1 MTRPSA
7 CLCVT
12 PAVLSFVADA
22 DLFDS
27 GREWTPDPSFE
38 AGERQSARLARIL
51 IVDDEP
57 SVRRMLRRLLSE
69 GGYQIVEAGDG
80 AEALE
85 IAIRDESG
93 FDLVITD
100 IKMPV
105 MDGRELGRLL
115 HATMPELPVLYTS
128 AYTSDTGSK
137 ATQGGKSLPFLRKP
151 FEPDGLLRSVAS
163 MLRQRDS

>member
-1 MTRPSA
+1 MLS
-7 CLCVT
+7 LVT
-12 PAVLSFVADA
+12 SAVLSFDADA

-27 GREWTPDPSFE
+27 GRGWTPDSSFE
-38 AGERQSARLARIL
+38 AGERKSARLARIL

-69 GGYQIVEAGDG
+69 GGYRIVEAGDG

-115 HATMPELPVLYTS
+115 HATLPGLPVLYTS
-128 AYTSDTGSK
+128 AYTSDDGK
-137 ATQGGKSLPFLRKP
+137 QGDPGRQLAALLAEALRA
-151 FEPDGLLRSVAS
+151 G
-163 MLRQRDS
+163 

>member
-1 MTRPSA
+1 MLSLLSP
-7 CLCVT
+7 
-12 PAVLSFVADA
+12 PVLSLVASA

-128 AYTSDTGSK
+128 GYTSDTGSK